1 MAAVP
6 VHPGRRLGRAALVA
20 LFAALAGAAP
30 ALVAPAGASSGGGTT
45 GIALAAPIG
54 NVDPL
59 ATPQLKLRP
68 DRLRK
73 STVPGTVNDREDVRV
88 ALGPTGDPASVVD
101 TQRLVIHGAG
111 NYIVRE
117 LGPAREAIGLGATV
131 PPVLELG
138 TVVWQGF
145 SPGTRALS
153 ARLTLDPG
161 IEAARL
167 PMSARFEFHDAAGHL
182 RPLLAGAVAPDAG
195 TVTVT
200 LTNNTASSRIVA
212 TGLGEPDSLASA
224 LDALRRS
231 AARPGAAVPP
241 TAGHGLPARVAGRT
255 TGALSLN
262 VVAPLRVTGTIT
274 APGGSAAVS
283 GPGLTPAA
291 GGMSVAGTLA
301 GVAGFTVKV
310 ARGDRIGMTLD
321 VRPWVDVRALT
332 PPAPDR
338 TWARWARNNPST
350 KAIAAAT
357 QTLVTNAA
365 AAARA
370 AEYSPYLQADAPG
383 PDLSTFTYVVAPPP
397 KALARTRHIQPRPG
411 GIAAAAVALLAI
423 VGNAALLRRRL

>member
-1 MAAVP
+1 MTV
-6 VHPGRRLGRAALVA
+6 AALFWGLA
-20 LFAALAGAAP
+20 AGAP
-30 ALVAPAGASSGGGTT
+30 AMAIPSRAQPARADGT
-45 GIALAAPIG
+45 GIALPAPIG

-73 STVPGTVNDREDVRV
+73 STVPGRVNDREDVRV
-88 ALGPTGDPASVVD
+88 ALGPTGAPASVVD

-117 LGPAREAIGLGATV
+117 LGPAREAVGLGATV

-145 SPGTRALS
+145 SPGLRALS

-167 PMSARFEFHDAAGHL
+167 PMSVRLDFRDAAGHSMS
-182 RPLLAGAVAPDAG
+182 LLPGSAAPAAG

-200 LTNNTASSRIVA
+200 LTNNTASNRVVA
-212 TGLGEPDSLASA
+212 TGVGEPASLAAA
-224 LDALRRS
+224 LDELRRI
-231 AARPGAAVPP
+231 AARPSAAVPP
-241 TAGHGLPARVAGRT
+241 TAGHGLPKRISGRT

-262 VVAPLRVTGTIT
+262 VVAPLRVTGSIT
-274 APGGSAAVS
+274 APGGTAAIT
-283 GPGLTPAA
+283 GPGLSRAP
-291 GGMSVAGTLA
+291 GGVSVAGTLS
-301 GVAGFTVKV
+301 GFAGFTIKV
-310 ARGDRIGMTLD
+310 TRGDRIGMTLD
-321 VRPWVDVRALT
+321 VRPWLDPRALA
-332 PPAPDR
+332 PPASAA
-338 TWARWARNNPST
+338 TWKQWAESHPST
-350 KAIAAAT
+350 NAIAAAT

-365 AAARA
+365 TAARA

-397 KALARTRHIQPRPG
+397 RALHVTQRIQPRPG
-411 GIAAAAVALLAI
+411 GIAAAAVAVLAI
-423 VGNAALLRRRL
+423 LGNAALLRRRL

>member
-1 MAAVP
+1 MAAVA
-6 VHPGRRLGRAALVA
+6 VHRGRQSGLALLAAFFLMVVTI
-20 LFAALAGAAP
+20 AP
-30 ALVAPAGASSGGGTT
+30 ATAGNSPAGTGPRT
-45 GIALAAPIG
+45 GIALPAPVG

-88 ALGPTGDPASVVD
+88 ALSASGDPASVTD

-117 LGPAREAIGLGATV
+117 LGPARAAVGLGDTV

-167 PMSARFEFHDAAGHL
+167 PLSVTFAFHDRAGRSMPLNPGAA
-182 RPLLAGAVAPDAG
+182 APSAG
-195 TVTVT
+195 TVTIT
-200 LTNNTASSRIVA
+200 LSNNTASSRIVT
-212 TGLGEPDSLASA
+212 TGVGEAPSLAQV
-224 LDALRRS
+224 LDELRRV
-231 AARPGAAVPP
+231 AAHPGAAVPP
-241 TAGHGLPARVAGRT
+241 TAGHGLPMRIPGRT

-262 VVAPLRVTGTIT
+262 VVAPLRVTGTIS
-274 APGGSAAVS
+274 APGGTAAIT
-283 GPGLTPAA
+283 GPGLTPHA
-291 GGMSVAGTLA
+291 GGMTVAGTLSGA
-301 GVAGFTVKV
+301 AGFSVKV
-310 ARGDRIGMTLD
+310 AAGDRIGMNLD
-321 VRPWVDVRALT
+321 VRPWIDDRSLA
-332 PPAPDR
+332 PPAR
-338 TWARWARNNPST
+338 AGTWKQWAASSPSNT
-350 KAIAAAT
+350 AVAAAT
-357 QTLVTNAA
+357 QTLVINAA

-397 KALARTRHIQPRPG
+397 RVLRVTADMQPRPG

-423 VGNAALLRRRL
+423 IGNAALLRRRL

>member
-6 VHPGRRLGRAALVA
+6 VQRRRRLGLTIPAAAL
-20 LFAALAGAAP
+20 LALATAVPAAS
-30 ALVAPAGASSGGGTT
+30 AGVNRSGGS
-45 GIALAAPIG
+45 GIALSRPVG

-59 ATPQLKLRP
+59 ATPQLQLRK

-73 STVPGTVNDREDVRV
+73 STVPGRVSDREDVRV
-88 ALGPTGDPASVVD
+88 ALGPSGAPAAVTD
-101 TQRLVIHGAG
+101 TQRLVIRGAG

-117 LGPAREAIGLGATV
+117 LGPARAAVGLGGTV

-167 PMSARFEFHDAAGHL
+167 PLSVRFDFHDAAGHA
-182 RPLLAGAVAPDAG
+182 RPLLPGAEAPTAG
-195 TVTVT
+195 TVTIT
-200 LTNNTASSRIVA
+200 LTNNTASPRVVA
-212 TGLGEPDSLASA
+212 TGVGAPDSIAA
-224 LDALRRS
+224 VLDALRRV
-231 AARPGAAVPP
+231 AARPAAAVPP
-241 TAGHGLPARVAGRT
+241 TAGNGLPERVSGRT

-262 VVAPLRVTGTIT
+262 VVAPLRVAGTIT
-274 APGGSAAVS
+274 APGGTAAIT
-283 GPGLTPAA
+283 GPGLGAA
-291 GGMSVAGTLA
+291 PGGVSVTGTLA
-301 GVAGFTVKV
+301 AVAGFTVKV
-310 ARGDRIGMTLD
+310 ARGDRIGMSLD
-321 VRPWVDVRALT
+321 VRPWLDPRAVA
-332 PPAPDR
+332 PPAPAGSWKK
-338 TWARWARNNPST
+338 WAASHPSSG
-350 KAIAAAT
+350 AIATAT

-397 KALARTRHIQPRPG
+397 RAFSVTVHMHPRPG

>member
-1 MAAVP
+1 M
-6 VHPGRRLGRAALVA
+6 A
-20 LFAALAGAAP
+20 LFAALVAGAP
-30 ALVAPAGASSGGGTT
+30 ALVAPAHATPGGRGS
-45 GIALAAPIG
+45 GIALAAPVG

-73 STVPGTVNDREDVRV
+73 STVPGRVDDREDVRV

-117 LGPAREAIGLGATV
+117 LGPAREAVGLGGTV

-167 PMSARFEFHDAAGHL
+167 PMSVRFEFRDAAG
-182 RPLLAGAVAPDAG
+182 RSVPLAPGAQAPDAG

-212 TGLGEPDSLASA
+212 TGLGEPGSLASA
-224 LDALRRS
+224 LDILRRA
-231 AARPGAAVPP
+231 AARPAAAVPP
-241 TAGHGLPARVAGRT
+241 VAGHGLPARIAGRT
-255 TGALSLN
+255 TGALSLD

-274 APGGSAAVS
+274 APGGPAAIS

-291 GGMSVAGTLA
+291 GGVSVAGTLA
-301 GVAGFTVKV
+301 GAAGFTVKV

-321 VRPWVDVRALT
+321 VRPWVDVRAVM
-332 PPAPDR
+332 PPAPAH
-338 TWARWARNNPST
+338 TWAQWARSNPST
-350 KAIAAAT
+350 TSIAAAT

-383 PDLSTFTYVVAPPP
+383 PDLSTFTYVVAAPP
-397 KALARTRHIQPRPG
+397 KASAITRRMQPRPG

-423 VGNAALLRRRL
+423 LGNAAVLRRRL